1 MGAAYRLDHVLG
13 LTLTVFDGTI
23 TGDEWRATARTI
35 FADPAWPPGPLNLTD
50 LRTADA
56 SALTDADRVSILA
69 INASHADQLA
79 GMKSAAVGGTNFEI
93 AARFQRE
100 DEMSGLRLVVFDD
113 LPPACTWLGVD
124 ADAVSV
130 TIRTLREQL
139 RDQ

>member
-1 MGAAYRLDHVLG
+1 MGVAYRLDHALG
-13 LTLTVFDGTI
+13 LTVTVFDGTI
-23 TGDEWRATARTI
+23 TGDEWRAAADEI
-35 FADPAWPPGPLNLTD
+35 FADPTWPPGPLNLTD

-56 SALTDADRVSILA
+56 SALTAADRVSVLA

-100 DEMSGLRLVVFDD
+100 DELSGLRLVVFDD

-124 ADAVSV
+124 ADVVSA

-139 RDQ
+139 RD